1 MEYEKVKYMHVE
13 RFGSDEVEG
22 IENCTSYVLP
32 KIDGTN
38 GVVWFENGRIHCGS
52 RKRELSEE
60 SDNAGFFKQFHDDER
75 FKSLFHD
82 FPHLIIYGEFL
93 VKNVIRDYEETAW
106 RKFYVFDV
114 KSGGRWLTP
123 KEYIPVLKEYKIDY
137 IPVMC
142 EVTHPTEEQLV
153 DLCEKAT
160 FLMKDGKPGEGI
172 VLHAPG
178 FVNRF
183 GRTVWAKL
191 VRSEF
196 KAVKHGGVKGTS
208 INGVESAMVDK
219 YFTPALINKEYAKI
233 VNEMG
238 GWKSEYIPRFLG
250 TVYHTFITECA
261 WDMVKKNPTINF
273 SVLHRLCTEKAKEVM
288 SSVF

>member
-13 RFGSDEVEG
+13 KFGSDEVEG

-38 GVVWFENGRIHCGS
+38 GVMWLEGGKIHCGS

-60 SDNAGFFKQFHDDER
+60 SDNAGFFKQFHDDGR

-123 KEYIPVLKEYKIDY
+123 NEYIPILKEYKIDY

-178 FVNRF
+178 FVNKF

-191 VRSEF
+191 VRAEF
-196 KAVKHGGVKGTS
+196 KAVKHSGVKRTS
-208 INGVESAMVDK
+208 INGVESALVEK
-219 YFTPALINKEYAKI
+219 YFTPAFINKEYAKL
-233 VNEMG
+233 VNDMG
-238 GWKSEYIPRFLG
+238 GWKNEYIPRLLG
-250 TVYHTFITECA
+250 TTYHTFITECA

-273 SVLHRLCTEKAKEVM
+273 SVLHRLCTEKTKDIM
-288 SSVF
+288 KNVF